1 MKCPYCDQE
10 IPDGSSVCP
19 VCMKELIPSQED
31 GSREGSEAPIEE
43 KSAEEPAEEASSG
56 TDTAGRT
63 ADSTEEGAA
72 TGQEAAGVPAVPE
85 KKQGRGP
92 IIAVAAAAAV
102 VAVAG
107 LAFWQ
112 MNKEDPKDIVIKAFE
127 GVMADGQTN
136 PAEEIFG
143 WDAMYDKLYQGSY
156 QMDMGLQLES
166 LLGITELA
174 GAGFN
179 MAAVQD
185 RDTGAMDMDFGIQY
199 GGMDLAGAQI
209 YLDDAELAVALP
221 ELTGKVF
228 SLNLAEDLETQIANS
243 PYLGKNL
250 SDMGFNLQGYVDY
263 MKKANEISKS
273 ETPMF
278 DLEALWERYKTGSE
292 AIDNLKAAMT
302 VEKGEKRS
310 FTVDGQEQECT
321 GYDVVLSSDSLVQFF
336 TDTKDFFLE
345 DETLK
350 KDVVTYLE
358 LVKDLNDSVS
368 GAYSLDSV
376 AGGDG
381 AQAEE
386 LTPQEQQEELW
397 TEVDSSLDEALTQFQ
412 NSMGDL
418 NLAVYVTDDG
428 KLASFDYSAVLTG
441 ISEEMEDGQAA
452 GGESAETSG
461 ASEEETKAAE
471 AGSEAGGAAQGA
483 ETLTLSGTVTFK
495 GGYNRMANVDASL
508 VLTAPGSSPV
518 TVTLNKT
525 GDYQKEQSYS
535 EGLVIGLE
543 SEGEKGALS
552 LAGSY
557 NIADKT
563 YSLKGA
569 LESNGTEMGSLTVD
583 GIMET
588 LVPGESF
595 KAAADS
601 IKLTVNQILLGVPAE
616 QATDM
621 DLLELSGSFGMG
633 PMTESPAKPEGE
645 SFDILAATEEEWN
658 QVIAEMY
665 LKLNEL
671 TSSIY

>member
-1 MKCPYCDQE
+1 MSCLYEGINTEP
-10 IPDGSSVCP
+10 G
-19 VCMKELIPSQED
+19 D

-92 IIAVAAAAAV
+92 IIAVAAAAV

-127 GVMADGQTN
+127 GVVADGQTN

-302 VEKGEKRS
+302 VERER
-310 FTVDGQEQECT
+310 
-321 GYDVVLSSDSLVQFF
+321 
-336 TDTKDFFLE
+336 
-345 DETLK
+345 
-350 KDVVTYLE
+350 
-358 LVKDLNDSVS
+358 
-368 GAYSLDSV
+368 
-376 AGGDG
+376 
-381 AQAEE
+381 
-386 LTPQEQQEELW
+386 
-397 TEVDSSLDEALTQFQ
+397 
-412 NSMGDL
+412 
-418 NLAVYVTDDG
+418 
-428 KLASFDYSAVLTG
+428 
-441 ISEEMEDGQAA
+441 
-452 GGESAETSG
+452 
-461 ASEEETKAAE
+461 
-471 AGSEAGGAAQGA
+471 
-483 ETLTLSGTVTFK
+483 
-495 GGYNRMANVDASL
+495 
-508 VLTAPGSSPV
+508 
-518 TVTLNKT
+518 
-525 GDYQKEQSYS
+525 
-535 EGLVIGLE
+535 
-543 SEGEKGALS
+543 KGAL
-552 LAGSY
+552 
-557 NIADKT
+557 
-563 YSLKGA
+563 
-569 LESNGTEMGSLTVD
+569 
-583 GIMET
+583 
-588 LVPGESF
+588 P
-595 KAAADS
+595 
-601 IKLTVNQILLGVPAE
+601 
-616 QATDM
+616 
-621 DLLELSGSFGMG
+621 
-633 PMTESPAKPEGE
+633 
-645 SFDILAATEEEWN
+645 
-658 QVIAEMY
+658 
-665 LKLNEL
+665 
-671 TSSIY
+671 

>member
-1 MKCPYCDQE
+1 M
-10 IPDGSSVCP
+10 
-19 VCMKELIPSQED
+19 
-31 GSREGSEAPIEE
+31 
-43 KSAEEPAEEASSG
+43 
-56 TDTAGRT
+56 
-63 ADSTEEGAA
+63 
-72 TGQEAAGVPAVPE
+72 
-85 KKQGRGP
+85 
-92 IIAVAAAAAV
+92 
-102 VAVAG
+102 
-107 LAFWQ
+107 
-112 MNKEDPKDIVIKAFE
+112 
-127 GVMADGQTN
+127 
-136 PAEEIFG
+136 
-143 WDAMYDKLYQGSY
+143 
-156 QMDMGLQLES
+156 
-166 LLGITELA
+166 
-174 GAGFN
+174 
-179 MAAVQD
+179 
-185 RDTGAMDMDFGIQY
+185 
-199 GGMDLAGAQI
+199 
-209 YLDDAELAVALP
+209 
-221 ELTGKVF
+221 
-228 SLNLAEDLETQIANS
+228 
-243 PYLGKNL
+243 
-250 SDMGFNLQGYVDY
+250 
-263 MKKANEISKS
+263 
-273 ETPMF
+273 
-278 DLEALWERYKTGSE
+278 
-292 AIDNLKAAMT
+292 
-302 VEKGEKRS
+302 
-310 FTVDGQEQECT
+310 
-321 GYDVVLSSDSLVQFF
+321 VLSSDSLVQFF

-376 AGGDG
+376 VGGDG

-552 LAGSY
+552 LAGSL
-557 NIADKT
+557 
-563 YSLKGA
+563 SL
-569 LESNGTEMGSLTVD
+569 
-583 GIMET
+583 IH
-588 LVPGESF
+588 
-595 KAAADS
+595 
-601 IKLTVNQILLGVPAE
+601 I
-616 QATDM
+616 
-621 DLLELSGSFGMG
+621 
-633 PMTESPAKPEGE
+633 
-645 SFDILAATEEEWN
+645 
-658 QVIAEMY
+658 
-665 LKLNEL
+665 
-671 TSSIY
+671 

>member
-92 IIAVAAAAAV
+92 IIAVAAAAV

-127 GVMADGQTN
+127 GVVADGQTN

-376 AGGDG
+376 VG
-381 AQAEE
+381 
-386 LTPQEQQEELW
+386 
-397 TEVDSSLDEALTQFQ
+397 
-412 NSMGDL
+412 
-418 NLAVYVTDDG
+418 
-428 KLASFDYSAVLTG
+428 TG